1 MVCIAGVLGVKQV
14 ALGPL
19 AVEAGIFGFLL
30 LVVLSSAVAELHG
43 QKTAT
48 QLVRLGFIPLFTSA
62 ALIQLVL
69 ALPHDPGMYPPAIDA
84 FPIVVGQSVRMM
96 LAGFISYGI
105 SQTLNVMI
113 FSQADGPGRRGR
125 LRLVARHGGERDQ
138 PDRRHRAVHHASP
151 STASAR
157 SWRADGGQMLTK
169 VVLSIVLV
177 PFLITGFVALGR
189 WLDGTRTPSLT
200 RARMTDHAP
209 SPALLAKAETLVEAL
224 PYLQRYAGRDLRGEI
239 WRPRDGRSRRR
250 SAISPRMSC
259 C

>member
-1 MVCIAGVLGVKQV
+1 MDNPSPAIPRSLFLFSILYGGMVCMAGVLGVKQV

-19 AVEAGIFGFLL
+19 AVEAGIFGFLI

-48 QLVRLGFIPLFTSA
+48 ALVRFGFIPLLASA

-69 ALPHDPGMYPPAIDA
+69 ALPHDPGMYPPAVDA

-105 SQTLNVMI
+105 SQTLNVFI
-113 FSQADGPGRRGR
+113 FAKLKGREGGGR
-125 LRLVARHGGERDQ
+125 LVWFRGMVASVVSQIVDTVLFISISFLGER
-138 PDRRHRAVHHASP
+138 PILELMA
-151 STASAR
+151 
-157 SWRADGGQMLTK
+157 GQMLTK

-189 WLDGTRTPSLT
+189 RLDG
-200 RARMTDHAP
+200 RA
-209 SPALLAKAETLVEAL
+209 
-224 PYLQRYAGRDLRGEI
+224 G
-239 WRPRDGRSRRR
+239 
-250 SAISPRMSC
+250 
-259 C
+259 

>member
-1 MVCIAGVLGVKQV
+1 METPAPAIPRSLFVFSILYGGMVCIAGVLGVKQV

-48 QLVRLGFIPLFTSA
+48 SLVRLGFVPLFTSA

-69 ALPHDPGMYPPAIDA
+69 ALPADPGMYPPAVGA

-105 SQTLNVMI
+105 SQTLNVFI
-113 FSQADGPGRRGR
+113 FSR
-125 LRLVARHGGERDQ
+125 LRGKDGKGGLVWFRGMIASVISQIVDTVLFISISFYGEREIL
-138 PDRRHRAVHHASP
+138 
-151 STASAR
+151 
-157 SWRADGGQMLTK
+157 GLMEGQMLTK

-189 WLDGTRTPSLT
+189 WLDR
-200 RARMTDHAP
+200 
-209 SPALLAKAETLVEAL
+209 E
-224 PYLQRYAGRDLRGEI
+224 
-239 WRPRDGRSRRR
+239 
-250 SAISPRMSC
+250 
-259 C
+259 